1 MIRLLNVKKIDNLIV
16 GNYCYEDKKD
26 VGSFR
31 YNIETDSYESVR
43 YNAQD
48 EKYNAAYGFGRIIQ
62 LLRQMVEYN
71 TFPDHM
77 VYMWY

>member
-1 MIRLLNVKKIDNLIV
+1 MIRLLNLKKTGDLITD
-16 GNYCYEDKKD
+16 YCYEDKND
-26 VGSFR
+26 IGNFQ
-31 YNIETDSYESVR
+31 YNIKNDSYDSVK

-62 LLRQMVEYN
+62 ILRQMVKYN
-71 TFPDHM
+71 RYPDHM